1 MNASF
6 DLVIRHGTIVDGS
19 GGAPFEGD
27 VAVKDGRIA
36 AVGQVTGSGAQEID
50 ARGRL
55 VTPGFVDIHTHY
67 DGQATWEG
75 RLQPS
80 SLHGVTTVVS
90 GNCGVGFAPCREQD
104 QDRLI
109 RLMEGVEDLPFPVL
123 KAGLPWNWE
132 SFPDY
137 LDSLASRQ
145 FDADIGLMLPHAALR
160 VFVMG
165 ERGANREPATADDIA
180 LMAALAEAAMN
191 AGAIGFST
199 SRTLNH
205 RTSDGQ
211 PTPTLTAA
219 EDELMGIALALARTG
234 KGVLQFVSD
243 FADPDAE
250 FGLMRRLCE
259 ASGRPLSFSLAQ
271 SPVAPK
277 GWRKLLDL
285 LEQATAAGLPM
296 KAQVAARPVGVLLGL
311 DLTLNP
317 FSLHPDW
324 PKGER
329 PAELARRLADPD
341 FVARLIANPP
351 PAGNAL
357 GTALLHRWGD
367 MYQLGDP
374 PNYEPLPE
382 TSLAAQAMR
391 RGVPYEVVA
400 AQWLCADGGTG
411 MIYVP
416 FLNYADGDLDA
427 VHAML
432 SHPDTVPGLSDG
444 GAHVGM
450 ICDGSFPTTLMTHWV
465 RDRVGARLRLE
476 QVVKRQAR
484 DTALAVGLA
493 DRGLLAPGLRADLNI
508 IDADR
513 LQLEP
518 PRVQHDL
525 PAGGRR
531 LMQRVAGI
539 NVTIAAGQITYRD
552 GVASGALPGR
562 LLRGAQ
568 AG

>member
-1 MNASF
+1 MNTNH
-6 DLVIRHGTIVDGS
+6 DLVIRGGHIVDGS
-19 GGAPFEGD
+19 GAPGFAGD
-27 VAVKDGRIA
+27 VAISSGCIT
-36 AVGQVTGSGAQEID
+36 AVGQVSGRGAEEID
-50 ARGRL
+50 AKGLL
-55 VTPGFVDIHTHY
+55 VTPGFVDVHTHY
-67 DGQATWEG
+67 DGQATWDQ

-80 SLHGVTTVVS
+80 SWHGVTTVIA
-90 GNCGVGFAPCREQD
+90 GNCGVGFAPCRPQD

-123 KAGLPWNWE
+123 KAGLPWNWQ

-137 LDSLASRQ
+137 LDSLSARA
-145 FDADIGLMLPHAALR
+145 FDMDIGLQLPHAALR

-165 ERGANREPATADDIA
+165 ERGANREPASAEDIA
-180 LMAALAEAAMN
+180 AMAALAQTAME
-191 AGAIGFST
+191 AGAMGFST

-205 RTSDGQ
+205 RASDGQ

-219 EDELMGIALALARTG
+219 EDELMGIALALGRAK

-243 FADPDAE
+243 FANPEAE
-250 FGLMRRLCE
+250 FAMMRRLCE

-271 SPVAPK
+271 SPAAPK

-324 PKGER
+324 PRGASL
-329 PAELARRLADPD
+329 AEQRRSLADPD

-351 PAGNAL
+351 PAGSAL

-367 MYQLGDP
+367 MYQLGNP

-391 RGVPYEVVA
+391 RGVAYEVVA
-400 AQWLCADGGTG
+400 AEWLGAG

-416 FLNYADGDLDA
+416 FLNFADGDLDA
-427 VHAML
+427 VGAML
-432 SHPDTVPGLSDG
+432 AHADTIPGLSDG

-450 ICDGSFPTTLMTHWV
+450 ICDGSFPTTLLTHWA
-465 RDRVGARLRLE
+465 RDRSHGRLPLE
-476 QVVKRQAR
+476 HLIKRQAH
-484 DTALAVGLA
+484 DTARAVGLT
-493 DRGLLAPGLRADLNI
+493 DRGLIAPGQRADINL
-508 IDADR
+508 IDLDS
-513 LQLEP
+513 LVLLP
-518 PRVQHDL
+518 PEVAHDL

-531 LMQRVAGI
+531 LLQRARGYRATLVAGQ
-539 NVTIAAGQITYRD
+539 VTYRD
-552 GVASGALPGR
+552 GEATGALPGR
-562 LLRGAQ
+562 LLRGAK
-568 AG
+568 AA

>member
-1 MNASF
+1 MSSDF
-6 DLVIRHGTIVDGS
+6 DLVIRNGHIVDGS
-19 GGAPFEGD
+19 GAPGLDGD

-36 AVGQVTGSGAQEID
+36 AVGVVSGRGAEEID
-50 ARGRL
+50 AKGLL
-55 VTPGFVDIHTHY
+55 VTPGFVDVHTHY
-67 DGQATWEG
+67 DGQATWDQ

-80 SLHGVTTVVS
+80 SWHGVTTVIA
-90 GNCGVGFAPCREQD
+90 GNCGVGFAPCRVDD

-123 KAGLPWNWE
+123 KEGLPWNWQ

-137 LDSLASRQ
+137 LDSLSGRR
-145 FDADIGLMLPHAALR
+145 FDMDVGLQLPHAALR

-165 ERGANREPATADDIA
+165 ERGANRERASAEDIA
-180 LMAALAEAAMN
+180 QMAALAEAAMH
-191 AGAIGFST
+191 AGAMGFST

-219 EDELMGIALALARTG
+219 EDELMGIALALGRAN

-250 FGLMRRLCE
+250 FAMLRRLCE

-271 SPVAPK
+271 SPVAPL
-277 GWRKLLDL
+277 GWRKLLDM

-296 KAQVAARPVGVLLGL
+296 KAQVASRPVGVLLGL

-324 PKGER
+324 PKGAS
-329 PAELARRLADPD
+329 PAEQARLLADPA

-351 PAGNAL
+351 AKGNAL

-367 MYQLGDP
+367 MYQLSNP

-382 TSLAAQAMR
+382 TSLAAEAMR
-391 RGVPYEVVA
+391 RGVAYEMVA
-400 AQWLCADGGTG
+400 AEWLRQG

-416 FLNYADGDLDA
+416 FLNFADGDLDA
-427 VHAML
+427 VGAML
-432 SHPDTVPGLSDG
+432 AHKDTIPGLSDG

-450 ICDGSFPTTLMTHWV
+450 ICDGSFPTTLISHWA
-465 RDRVGARLRLE
+465 RDRSHGRLPLE
-476 QVVKRQAR
+476 HLIKRQAH
-484 DTALAVGLA
+484 DTARAVGLQ
-493 DRGLLAPGLRADLNI
+493 DRGLIAPGQRADLNL
-508 IDADR
+508 IDLDR
-513 LQLEP
+513 LGLLP
-518 PRVQHDL
+518 PEVAHDL

-531 LMQRVAGI
+531 LLQRARGIRATIVAGQ
-539 NVTIAAGQITYRD
+539 TTYRD
-552 GVASGALPGR
+552 GEATGALPGR
-562 LLRGAQ
+562 LLRGATSD
-568 AG
+568 